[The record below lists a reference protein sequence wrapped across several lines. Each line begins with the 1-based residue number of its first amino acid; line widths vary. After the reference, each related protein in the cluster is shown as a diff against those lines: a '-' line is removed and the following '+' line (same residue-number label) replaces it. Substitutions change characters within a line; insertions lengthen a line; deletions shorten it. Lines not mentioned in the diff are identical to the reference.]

1 MSIKERIIAD
11 DKKRECLLLFF
22 LFQFMQIMFDKA
34 TTRLTRHIGSQNP
47 FTHKHLVQ
55 WK

>member
-1 MSIKERIIAD
+1 MMSIKERIIAD

-34 TTRLTRHIGSQNP
+34 TTRLTIQIEYCIAKP
-47 FTHKHLVQ
+47 IYP
-55 WK
+55 